1 MIDDRVVDVGA
12 ACLGVAARCEDLEDS
27 AAKVHQCNIVG
38 SSSEAEDLDFHLLVR
53 LVQAIGKA
61 CCGGLVDYP
70 IHFEACDLTRILCC
84 LPLVVVEVR
93 GNSDD
98 NLLYRSSE
106 KCLSV
111 PFDLLKYEGGNL
123 LRSVFLSVDADLVV
137 ASHLPLDFL
146 NRSLCVSGGLSL
158 RDRKSTRLNSSPS
171 QISYAVFCLQKQ
183 KEHHV

>member
-38 SSSEAEDLDFHLLVR
+38 SSSEAEDHDFHLLVR

-98 NLLYRSSE
+98 NLLYRSHTCSF
-106 KCLSV
+106 SI
-111 PFDLLKYEGGNL
+111 
-123 LRSVFLSVDADLVV
+123 
-137 ASHLPLDFL
+137 
-146 NRSLCVSGGLSL
+146 SLTRLSL
-158 RDRKSTRLNSSPS
+158 RPAPNSLLPCHFNYTRTKNPSLQQVPCPDLFQTRSLLLVRDNSESGFM
-171 QISYAVFCLQKQ
+171 IIRI
-183 KEHHV
+183 EH

>member
-38 SSSEAEDLDFHLLVR
+38 SSSEAEDHDFHLLVR

-98 NLLYRSSE
+98 NLLYRSSS
-106 KCLSV
+106 LFPRTSTI
-111 PFDLLKYEGGNL
+111 FF
-123 LRSVFLSVDADLVV
+123 LRQQRPPRFTLFPSRRCPA
-137 ASHLPLDFL
+137 
-146 NRSLCVSGGLSL
+146 CC
-158 RDRKSTRLNSSPS
+158 SP
-171 QISYAVFCLQKQ
+171 
-183 KEHHV
+183 

>member
-38 SSSEAEDLDFHLLVR
+38 SSSEAEDHDFHLLVR

-123 LRSVFLSVDADLVV
+123 LRSVFLSVDVDLV
-137 ASHLPLDFL
+137 
-146 NRSLCVSGGLSL
+146 RSEEHTSELQSL
-158 RDRKSTRLNSSPS
+158 TNLVCRLLLEKKKSIKRK
-171 QISYAVFCLQKQ
+171 
-183 KEHHV
+183 